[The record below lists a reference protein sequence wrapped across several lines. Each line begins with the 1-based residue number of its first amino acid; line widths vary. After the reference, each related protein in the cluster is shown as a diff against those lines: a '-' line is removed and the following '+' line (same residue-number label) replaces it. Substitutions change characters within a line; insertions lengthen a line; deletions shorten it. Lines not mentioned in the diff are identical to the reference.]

1 MIPTLPQNRWNEQ
14 SVLGASIAVTL
25 VMALV
30 GVIFGFIS
38 GSLSIAFD
46 AVYSLIDASMSIL
59 ALFVSRLI
67 VTSATAGHLARRLQ
81 NRFTLG
87 FWHLE
92 PIVLGLNGT
101 ILLAISGYALINAI
115 ISLLDGGNRLVFDE
129 AIIYAAFGMIV
140 CLVMV
145 FVEMVLNRRI
155 RSDFV
160 ALDIRSWFMSGCIS
174 AALLLAFSIGYAVQ
188 GTQHEWMAYYVD
200 PATLAIVCL
209 FIIPIPIGTVRQAFS
224 EILLVTPPDLKRH
237 VDEVADSAVQRHG
250 FLYYRAYIA
259 KVGRAKQIEL
269 YFIAPPNAPPR
280 RLEEWDAIRDEI
292 GTEIGD
298 EGPDRWLTIAFT
310 ADPDWAE

>member
-1 MIPTLPQNRWNEQ
+1 MTPTPPQSRWNEQ
-14 SVLGASIAVTL
+14 SLLGASIAVTL
-25 VMALV
+25 LMAV
-30 GVIFGFIS
+30 IGIIFGFIS

-46 AVYSLIDASMSIL
+46 AVYSLIDVSMSIL
-59 ALFVSRLI
+59 ALFVARLI
-67 VTSATAGHLARRLQ
+67 VTSSTAGHLARRLQ

-101 ILLAISGYALINAI
+101 VLLAIAVYALINAI
-115 ISLLDGGNRLVFDE
+115 TSLLDGGNRLVFDE
-129 AIIYAAFGMIV
+129 AIIYAAFGVVV
-140 CLVMV
+140 CFVMV
-145 FVEMVLNRRI
+145 GVELVLNRQI

-160 ALDIRSWFMSGCIS
+160 ALDMRSWFMSGCIS

-188 GTQHEWMAYYVD
+188 GTPHEWMAYYVD
-200 PATLAIVCL
+200 PLTLAIVCL
-209 FIIPIPIGTVRQAFS
+209 FIIPIPIGTIRQAFS

-237 VDEVADSAVQRHG
+237 VDEIAAGAVERHG
-250 FLYYRAYIA
+250 FLYYRAYVA

-269 YFIAPPNAPPR
+269 YFVAPPNADPR

-292 GTEIGD
+292 GVAIGD

-310 ADPDWAE
+310 ADPSWAE